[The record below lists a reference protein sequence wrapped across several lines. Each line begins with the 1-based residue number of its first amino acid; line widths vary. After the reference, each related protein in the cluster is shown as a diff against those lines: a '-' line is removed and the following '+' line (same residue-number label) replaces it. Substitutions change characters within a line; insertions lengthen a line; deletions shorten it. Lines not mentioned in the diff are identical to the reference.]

1 MTQKIRKQV
10 DYDREIG
17 RIDDAIIACKRDFED
32 LLYKRHEVIAKKFG
46 MDVFELIDYIT
57 KSNEVSPE
65 AAEIIISIAAKKR
78 KQSNL

>member
-1 MTQKIRKQV
+1 MIKKIKRQV
-10 DYDREIG
+10 DYDREIE
-17 RIDDAIIACKRDFED
+17 RIDEAIIACKKDFED

-65 AAEIIISIAAKKR
+65 AAEIIVSIAAKKR
-78 KQSNL
+78 KQL

>member
-1 MTQKIRKQV
+1 MAQEIRRQV
-10 DYDREIG
+10 DYDKEIE
-17 RIDDAIIACKRDFED
+17 RIDEAIIACKRDFED

-65 AAEIIISIAAKKR
+65 AADIIVSIATKKR
-78 KQSNL
+78 KQL